1 MTSTPLAATEAMLR
15 RDRLLAESAMALMNN
30 QNIPPTPENFTVWYA
45 YTAGSA
51 PALKHAL
58 DILISNKQE
67 FGTAVCSE
75 LFDRFFAHHQPAEG
89 LRDIGLKIEQA
100 AAKALS
106 AIQVI
111 SVETRGFGET
121 LDTKIEALDGASGL
135 ERMSDIV
142 HSILADS
149 RAMMERSDTVQRDL
163 SRSTLE
169 IQALRQ
175 QVEDVRREAMTDPL
189 TDIGNRKLFDM
200 RLRECVADSMET
212 GIDLCLIMVDIDHF
226 KRFNDTWG
234 HQMGDVVLRL
244 VASQLVEGIKGR
256 DLAARYGGEE
266 FAIILPDTSLD
277 NAEKLANTLRRT
289 IGGRQLLKR
298 DTKQSLGAI
307 TLSLGIALYQP
318 GEPMAALIGRADA
331 ALYRAKE
338 TGRDRVVTE
347 ADVDTEIQPVLDLLP
362 PAAVRPAL
370 VVRT

>member
-1 MTSTPLAATEAMLR
+1 MMPKPLATIEAELR
-15 RDRLLAESAMALMNN
+15 RDRVLAESALALMNN
-30 QNIPPTPENFTVWYA
+30 QSIPPTPENFTVWYA
-45 YTAGSA
+45 YAAGSA

-67 FGTAVCSE
+67 FSPAVCSE
-75 LFDRFFAHHQPAEG
+75 LFDRFFAHQQQTEG

-106 AIQVI
+106 AVQAI
-111 SVETRGFGET
+111 SAETRSFGET
-121 LDTKIEALDGASGL
+121 LDTKVEALDDASGL
-135 ERMSDIV
+135 GRMSEIV

-149 RAMMERSDTVQRDL
+149 RAMMERSDTVEREL

-169 IQALRQ
+169 IRSLRE
-175 QVEDVRREAMTDPL
+175 QVEEVRREAMTDPL

-200 RLRECVADSMET
+200 RMRECVTDSMET
-212 GIDLCLIMVDIDHF
+212 GGDLCLIMVDIDHF

-277 NAEKLANTLRRT
+277 NAEKLADTLRRT

-298 DTKQSLGAI
+298 DTKQSLGNI

-318 GEPMAALIGRADA
+318 GEPITALIDRADA

-338 TGRDRVVTE
+338 AGRNRVMTE
-347 ADVDTEIQPVLDLLP
+347 LDASVPP
-362 PAAVRPAL
+362 PAPPSLSLPAH
-370 VVRT
+370 